1 MADAPPSVLRVI
13 NASREITPS
22 ETLLAGEYY
31 HLDRGHK
38 GCYAREDVM
47 ARRVA
52 LGIRAMKAC
61 RIRLK
66 ELGIIA
72 SAPAE
77 GDRRRQT
84 VYFTLPERYHPSER
98 PKDDEVFQLAEMLD
112 DDIRSGR
119 LQQRVAADQRV
130 TEFLHSQKG
139 ERGRTQSAGEIA
151 GKIVESVKPAAPI
164 GDERVQST
172 ALNPGEL
179 GAVSG
184 ENGCSP
190 TSESVQ
196 FDAKLGAVSGT
207 PIESVLNKDNTRTK
221 KDVDFVRTDGSQSDL
236 SQKNGTIGPQPDTK
250 LQTQSPVCPHPRG
263 SPEWIGWQRTQ
274 LQAGAVTVP

>member
-13 NASREITPS
+13 NASRELTPS
-22 ETLLAGEYY
+22 ETLLASEYY

-38 GCYAREDVM
+38 GCYAREDIM

-52 LGIRAMKAC
+52 LGIRAMKTC

-66 ELGIIA
+66 ELGIIS

-112 DDIRSGR
+112 ADIRSGR
-119 LQQRVAADQRV
+119 LQQCVAADQRV
-130 TEFLHSQKG
+130 TEVLHSQKG

-151 GKIVESVKPAAPI
+151 GKIVESVKPTAPI
-164 GDERVQST
+164 NDEPVQST

-184 ENGCSP
+184 KNGCSS
-190 TSESVQ
+190 TSEPVQ

-207 PIESVLNKDNTRTK
+207 PIESVLNKDNKEQT
-221 KDVDFVRTDGSQSDL
+221 RTDGSQSDL
-236 SQKNGTIGPQPDTK
+236 QQKNGSIEADPTTEP
-250 LQTQSPVCPHPRG
+250 QTQSPVCPHPRG
-263 SPEWIGWQRTQ
+263 SPEWMSWQKQ
-274 LQAGAVTVP
+274 HLLQEPVTVA